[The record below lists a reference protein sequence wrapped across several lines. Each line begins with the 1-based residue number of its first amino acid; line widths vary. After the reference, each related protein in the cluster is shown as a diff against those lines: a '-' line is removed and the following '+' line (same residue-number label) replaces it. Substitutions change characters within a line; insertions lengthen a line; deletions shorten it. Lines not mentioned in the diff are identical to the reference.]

1 VAAAQQP
8 GEEAERPLSR
18 PAEVEALKERLRRG
32 RLREERIRGKRLR
45 EKSRWRTHVREDPV
59 LLGAASSL
67 RQKQSTANLVTRA
80 AAGLSG
86 VGNGSSSSIADVDGD
101 GNLDLLTT
109 GADANG
115 NETATLYLG
124 DGQGGFSEANA
135 GLTGVW
141 PSSSSIADVNGDG
154 NPDLLITGA
163 PASGDP
169 VATLYLGDGQG
180 NFTEANAG
188 LTGVYRSSTSIADV
202 DGDGNQDLLT
212 TGADANGDETATLY
226 LGDGQGGFS
235 EANAGLTGVQR
246 SSTSIA
252 DVNGDEN
259 PDLLITG
266 SGTATLYLGDGQGD
280 FSEANA
286 GLTGVDRSSSSIAD
300 VDGDGNP
307 DLLITG
313 SGTATLY
320 LGDGQEGFSEAEA
333 GLTGVDEGSTSIA
346 DVDGDG
352 NNDLLIT
359 GGNTATLYLG
369 DGQGSFSEA
378 EAGLTGVD
386 EGSTSI
392 ADLYG
397 DGDLDLF
404 ITGDDALFF
413 GPSARIYVNRQNQSP
428 PNRAPTFAR
437 AFSYDR
443 PLAPGVTLSRTV
455 EAGDLDG
462 DLLSI
467 QAPSN
472 PNASVNDAGNGIAE
486 VTFTPGRNQGGDV
499 ANVTVEASD
508 PDGAI
513 GSFTALVEVSPVM
526 AAFST
531 DLTGVQPSS
540 SSIADVDGD
549 GNQDLLIAGN
559 AGTAVS
565 PDPTAT
571 LYLGDGQGGFTEAGA
586 DLSGV
591 FRPSTS
597 IADVDGDGNPD
608 LLITGSGTAPLYLGD
623 GQGGF
628 NEANA
633 GLAGVFS
640 SSTSIA
646 DVDGDGNLDLLITG
660 ADADFNPTAT
670 LYLGDGQ
677 GGFSEANADL
687 TGVGLSSTSIADVD
701 GDGNLDLLIT
711 GADADFNPTA
721 TLYLGDGQGGFNEA
735 NAGLAGVFSNSTSI
749 ADVDGDGNEDLLIV
763 GFGGNGR
770 TATLYLGD
778 GQGDFSEA
786 NAGLAGTT
794 GSTSIADTDGDTDPD
809 LLIAGFS
816 AASRSR
822 SSVLYE
828 NLFDDPLPVELASL
842 DARANGQEVRLTWQT
857 VSETNNA
864 GFEVQRKA
872 GQQGAWTRVG
882 SVEGAGTTT
891 EAQSY
896 RFTDGDL
903 PYEADALTYRLR
915 QVDTDGSVNFSE
927 TVTVKRGVDEVEILG
942 TYPNPARGQA
952 TVRYALPERRNVS
965 VRLYDALGREV
976 RTLIRAEQKGRH
988 ERQVDLSSLAS
999 GAYFLRLRAGEQTR
1013 TQRLTVVR

>member
-1 VAAAQQP
+1 
-8 GEEAERPLSR
+8 
-18 PAEVEALKERLRRG
+18 
-32 RLREERIRGKRLR
+32 
-45 EKSRWRTHVREDPV
+45 
-59 LLGAASSL
+59 
-67 RQKQSTANLVTRA
+67 
-80 AAGLSG
+80 LSG
-86 VGNGSSSSIADVDGD
+86 VDNGSSSSIADVDGD

-235 EANAGLTGVQR
+235 EA
-246 SSTSIA
+246 
-252 DVNGDEN
+252 
-259 PDLLITG
+259 
-266 SGTATLYLGDGQGD
+266 
-280 FSEANA
+280 
-286 GLTGVDRSSSSIAD
+286 
-300 VDGDGNP
+300 
-307 DLLITG
+307 
-313 SGTATLY
+313 
-320 LGDGQEGFSEAEA
+320 EA
-333 GLTGVDEGSTSIA
+333 GLIGVDEGSTSIA

-359 GGNTATLYLG
+359 GSGKANLYLGDGQGDFSLTNAGLAGVFYSSTSIADVDGDGNNDLLITGLTTGGDTATLYLG
-369 DGQGSFSEA
+369 DGQGGFSEAEAGLTGVDRSSSSIADVDGDGNNDLLITGDDMATLYLGDGQGGFSEA

-428 PNRAPTFAR
+428 PNRAPTFAQ

-513 GSFTALVEVSPVM
+513 GSFTASVEVSPVM

-531 DLTGVQPSS
+531 DLTGVQFSS

-586 DLSGV
+586 DLAGV
-591 FRPSTS
+591 FGPSTS
-597 IADVDGDGNPD
+597 IADVDGDGNDD
-608 LLITGSGTAPLYLGD
+608 LLITGADTATLYLGDGQGSFSEAEAGLTGVNGGSTSIADVDGDGNLDLLITGEDVNDDLTATLYLGD

-628 NEANA
+628 SKAGADLLGTEYGSTSIADVDGDGNLDLLITGEDADFNPTATLYLGDGQGGFSEAGA
-633 GLAGVFS
+633 DLLGTID

-660 ADADFNPTAT
+660 ADADFNR
-670 LYLGDGQ
+670 
-677 GGFSEANADL
+677 
-687 TGVGLSSTSIADVD
+687 
-701 GDGNLDLLIT
+701 
-711 GADADFNPTA
+711 TA

-735 NAGLAGVFSNSTSI
+735 NAGLAGFFYSSTSI

-786 NAGLAGTT
+786 NAGLAGTA
-794 GSTSIADTDGDTDPD
+794 GSTSIADIDGDTDSD
-809 LLIAGFS
+809 LLITGFS

-828 NLFDDPLPVELASL
+828 NLFDDPLPVELANL